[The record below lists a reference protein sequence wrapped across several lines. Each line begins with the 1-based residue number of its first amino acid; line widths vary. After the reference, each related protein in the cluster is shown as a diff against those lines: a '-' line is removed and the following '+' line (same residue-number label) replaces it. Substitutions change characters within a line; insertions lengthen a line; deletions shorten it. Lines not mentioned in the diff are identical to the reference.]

1 MIIGGVEGRGCEML
15 TRSFAWQHVVMW
27 DIILRRE
34 VQVWEIDEV
43 LVLIGRLYDGWDRGR
58 IDSLRWRPSS
68 VGSFLM
74 KSFFFFIYQIL
85 GGSVVWTFP
94 WKAIQVTRAPTKVS
108 FFVWCGSK

>member
-1 MIIGGVEGRGCEML
+1 M
-15 TRSFAWQHVVMW
+15 
-27 DIILRRE
+27 
-34 VQVWEIDEV
+34 QVWEIDEF

-58 IDSLRWRPSS
+58 IEFFEVETFISWILSDE
-68 VGSFLM
+68 V
-74 KSFFFFIYQIL
+74 FFFLYQIL